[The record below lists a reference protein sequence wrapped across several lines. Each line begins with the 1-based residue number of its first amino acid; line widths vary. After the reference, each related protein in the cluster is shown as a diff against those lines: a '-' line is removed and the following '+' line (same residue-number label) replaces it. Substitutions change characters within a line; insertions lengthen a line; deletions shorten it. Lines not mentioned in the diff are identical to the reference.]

1 MNQSL
6 RVALGALCLLS
17 LTACGAK
24 EVPKEEV
31 EKQAMAVLTKTVG
44 KEAPQITC
52 PGNLKAEVGTVMVC
66 GMPLE
71 GKTYDVNIK
80 VTEVEGG
87 NAKFDVAVADKPR
100 S

>member
-1 MNQSL
+1 MNQHLRLSL
-6 RVALGALCLLS
+6 AAFCLLS
-17 LTACGAK
+17 FTACGPK

-44 KEAPQITC
+44 QQAPQITC
-52 PGNLKAEVGTVMVC
+52 PGNLKAEVGTAMVC
-66 GMPLE
+66 SIPLE
-71 GKTYDVNIK
+71 GKTFDVNIK
-80 VTEVEGG
+80 VTAVEGG